1 MFNVSNGREALT
13 ASGTTPM
20 ICDGRTVPPVARDGS
35 IDRLCRPD
43 LDPLSLC
50 SPSPLAVAAS
60 LPSPT
65 SPQGGGRDITFLQTT
80 LNRAG
85 CVRGTVRWP
94 CRSRSWP
101 PPRELGSKASRVRA
115 AHALAQHA
123 AFGYSAVRPR
133 LEGRGGIPVTVASP
147 NARAAR
153 SWQAGKAGSPNGD
166 LGALGGSATGK
177 ALGHSVGR

>member
-65 SPQGGGRDITFLQTT
+65 SPQGRGRDITFLQTT
-80 LNRAG
+80 LTRAG
-85 CVRGTVRWP
+85 CCPGHRAMALPKSELAPAAGARVEGLAGEGRPCAGAARGVRLFRGAATARG
-94 CRSRSWP
+94 SRRD
-101 PPRELGSKASRVRA
+101 PRHRREPERAGGALLASRQGG
-115 AHALAQHA
+115 LPEW
-123 AFGYSAVRPR
+123 RP
-133 LEGRGGIPVTVASP
+133 
-147 NARAAR
+147 
-153 SWQAGKAGSPNGD
+153 W
-166 LGALGGSATGK
+166 GAW
-177 ALGHSVGR
+177 R